1 MDAYPECEICEI
13 IPRIPAE
20 LKIFETDKWLVNL
33 RDNDQTLLGTSFI
46 TLKRHAPELD
56 CLTPDEECEFIIL
69 RNGLFRALRAGFN
82 PITFNTSCLKNDA
95 FRDAPDDTSAEASHV
110 HWHIKPRYSS
120 LPVMFEDETFTD
132 PSPGRYLNMLPD
144 KHVPSASVSREIA
157 RVIRSNWP

>member
-1 MDAYPECEICEI
+1 MDVYPECEICEI

-56 CLTPDEECEFIIL
+56 YLTTDEENEFTIL
-69 RNGLFRALRAGFN
+69 RNGLFRALRAGFS

-95 FRDAPDDTSAEASHV
+95 FRNAPDTTPPEASHV
-110 HWHIKPRYSS
+110 HWHIKPRYTNQ
-120 LPVMFEDETFTD
+120 PFMFEGETFAD
-132 PSPGRYLNMLPD
+132 PGPGRYLNILPR
-144 KHVPSASVSREIA
+144 KHVPSAAISKEIA
-157 RVIRSNWP
+157 RVIRANWS